1 MLARDKNSRFSTT
14 AECSRLM
21 TNFGYRTWAD
31 DGVGAVNDVHSRMAR
46 PCMSGQLYMT
56 QVTEATS
63 KTICPK
69 KHFAPHLK
77 NPKDIA
83 TKKVNKPMYGTK
95 LYHRVNFHA
104 DQHEISVLWQK
115 IHIFLIGDC
124 TGRLP
129 SMLYI
134 FGKLSSSQCYAPF
147 DMRLFSI
154 HSRSKFEI
162 LEQVGGIHKAIRRV
176 WDRYPPSCKISRRL
190 VSPSPRYL

>member
-1 MLARDKNSRFSTT
+1 
-14 AECSRLM
+14 
-21 TNFGYRTWAD
+21 
-31 DGVGAVNDVHSRMAR
+31 MAR

-147 DMRLFSI
+147 DMRRYTFLESCRRANVTPHLTCDFFRYIRGQNLRFWSKLGVSTRGSDVSEIDI
-154 HSRSKFEI
+154 HHHAKFHADWCRRRRDICNRTDTDTDNYSRSE
-162 LEQVGGIHKAIRRV
+162 
-176 WDRYPPSCKISRRL
+176 
-190 VSPSPRYL
+190 